1 MLKRVGIMSV
11 DELLT
16 AIPKDALRPKLGLP
30 AGMSE
35 IEVQTHLEALAA
47 MNRPAGAGPFF
58 IGGPLP
64 RRHLPAAGAGPLL
77 RPGVPPPVTPPSP
90 PGGPGPPPGGFSI
103 PAPR

>member
-1 MLKRVGIMSV
+1 MLKRVGIKSV

-47 MNRPAGAGPFF
+47 KNRSAGAGPFF
-58 IGGPLP
+58 IGGPVQ
-64 RRHLPAAGAGPLL
+64 RRYIPAAVPGLALRGAV
-77 RPGVPPPVTPPSP
+77 RSACTPPQREASR
-90 PGGPGPPPGGFSI
+90 GALRRGPGSH
-103 PAPR
+103 